1 MRPGTR
7 PRQPEQPHLLHHLLR
22 PCRHH
27 DPAPC
32 STAKPFLGCTESQI
46 PIAHKPALL
55 HSATLYYGMKCL
67 CLQLTTALPSAKTPW
82 SSKQCPTPFQVLS
95 TTPKNPIHTT

>member
-7 PRQPEQPHLLHHLLR
+7 PGQPEQPHLLHHLLR

-32 STAKPFLGCTESQI
+32 SAFLGVHRVTNTYTTQTC
-46 PIAHKPALL
+46 
-55 HSATLYYGMKCL
+55 SATLYYGMKCL

-82 SSKQCPTPFQVLS
+82 SSKQCPAPFQVLS